1 MTLNQTLMPI
11 MSTRSARSAVSS
23 EIYRLLRRAIV
34 SLELLP
40 GDQISEA
47 EVSKQV
53 GTSRQPV
60 REAFIKLSETG
71 FVDIVPQRG
80 TLVRQISLEEV
91 EGALFL
97 RAHMEAAVARRA
109 CQNVGM
115 RSIKKLRTLIEAQKE
130 AAERDDHALFLD
142 RDDEFHQ
149 TIGTMARCQSVWRVV
164 DDLKAQVD
172 RMRFISLPE
181 ALPFDMLIR
190 QHVQIVNAI
199 ERCDGDIASSLMLLH
214 VSEVIPNLHKI
225 AMRHHALFSD
235 VSPGEPAS
243 QEVE

>member
-1 MTLNQTLMPI
+1 M
-11 MSTRSARSAVSS
+11 
-23 EIYRLLRRAIV
+23 LRRAIV

-47 EVSKQV
+47 EVAKKV

-109 CQNVGM
+109 CQNPGA
-115 RSIKKLRTLIEAQKE
+115 RTIKRLRALIEMQQE
-130 AAERDDHALFLD
+130 AAGAKDISLFLD

-149 TIGTMARCQSVWRVV
+149 TIGSMARCQSVWRVV

-172 RMRFISLPE
+172 RVRYIIMPAPLPYD
-181 ALPFDMLIR
+181 LLIR
-190 QHVQIVNAI
+190 QHIQIVDAI
-199 ERCDGDIASSLMLLH
+199 ARSDGDIASSLMLLH
-214 VSEVIPNLHKI
+214 VSEVMPNLRSI
-225 AMRHHALFSD
+225 AKRHHALFSD
-235 VSPGEPAS
+235 VTPEDA
-243 QEVE
+243 